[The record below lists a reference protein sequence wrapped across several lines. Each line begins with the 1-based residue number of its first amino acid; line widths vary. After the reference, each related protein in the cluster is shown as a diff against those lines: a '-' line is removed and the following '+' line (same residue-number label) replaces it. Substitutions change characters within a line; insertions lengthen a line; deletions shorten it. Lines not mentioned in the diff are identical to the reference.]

1 MRYGI
6 VLAAALMMQ
15 GPPAQTNM
23 RQLYD
28 AGKFREVIASA
39 EQARADTELPRLEY
53 LAGQSHEK
61 LGEADLARQTY
72 ERLGAGDNPTWAS
85 IAKSAVAL
93 LDKQLDPA
101 LAAADEAVASGPDI
115 PETHYQLGLAR
126 MNRREYEPAAA
137 AFDRAIALN
146 PSFAQAHYYGGLAE
160 YHIKRIDRM
169 AAHFEAF
176 LKLAPEAPERGE
188 VESIM
193 RTVRGG

>member
-6 VLAAALMMQ
+6 VLAAALTMQ
-15 GPPAQTNM
+15 GLQAQPTV

-28 AGKFREVIASA
+28 AGKFREVIAA
-39 EQARADTELPRLEY
+39 ADQARADPEFPRLEY
-53 LAGQSHEK
+53 LAGQSHAK

-72 ERLGAGDNPTWAS
+72 ERLAAGDNPAWAS
-85 IAKSAVAL
+85 IAKSAIAL
-93 LDKQLDPA
+93 LDKQFDPA

-115 PETHYQLGLAR
+115 PETHYQLGLVR

-137 AFDRAIALN
+137 AFDAAIALD

-160 YHIKRIDRM
+160 YRAKRIDKM
-169 AAHFEAF
+169 AGHFEAF
-176 LKLAPEAPERGE
+176 LKLAPEAPERKE